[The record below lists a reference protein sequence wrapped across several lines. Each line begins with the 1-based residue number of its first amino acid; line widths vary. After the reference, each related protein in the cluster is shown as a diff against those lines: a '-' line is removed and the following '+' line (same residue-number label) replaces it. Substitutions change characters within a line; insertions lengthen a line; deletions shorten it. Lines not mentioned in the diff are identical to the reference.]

1 MRVVGLDLSTRSCG
15 IARTDGRLVTVQP
28 KALKPKASPSDHA
41 RRLDEIERGVCAQVP
56 EWTDLAVIEGY
67 ALHTHAGTL
76 ARLGEAAGVVKL
88 RLWRMGVPFVLV
100 PPAVLKRFAC
110 GKGNASKA
118 EMVAACRAAGGDPA
132 NDDEADA
139 FWLRRY
145 GLEMDHG

>member
-28 KALKPKASPSDHA
+28 STLKPKASTADLA
-41 RRLDEIERGVCAQVP
+41 RRLDEIETGVAAQIHP
-56 EWTDLAVIEGY
+56 ATELAVIEGY

-88 RLWRMGVPFVLV
+88 WLFRHAIPFVLV
-100 PPAVLKRFAC
+100 PPAALKQFAT
-110 GKGNASKA
+110 GKGNASK
-118 EMVAACRAAGGDPA
+118 ELMVAACVAAGGCPA

-145 GLEMDHG
+145 GLEHG